1 MSFVTLNGPT
11 NSEYFVDKYDTF
23 LFDCDGVI
31 WQGNQLIPGVKRVL
45 DILQSKGKRILFVTN
60 NSTKSRASYLQKFQL
75 LGIDTSLDNIFGSSY
90 CAAYYMANT
99 LKFSR
104 TEKVYVF
111 GMSGVTE
118 ELESFAINWVGSLH
132 DSENIQ
138 DMSQINEL
146 EYDSGV
152 TAVLVGFDLHL
163 NYKKLA
169 KAYTYLQ
176 NQETLFLAT
185 NDDLTLPTGKVTS
198 ADSIPCNDLI
208 FCLI

>member
-1 MSFVTLNGPT
+1 MDFVTLNGPP

-45 DILQSKGKRILFVTN
+45 DILQSRGKRILFVTN
-60 NSTKSRASYLQKFQL
+60 NSTKSRSSYLQKFQS
-75 LGIDTSLDNIFGSSY
+75 LGIETKEDNIFGSSY
-90 CAAYYMANT
+90 CAAYYMSNS
-99 LKFSR
+99 LQFSTKP

-111 GMSGVTE
+111 GMSGITE
-118 ELESFAINWVGSLH
+118 ELESFGINWIGSVH
-132 DSENIQ
+132 DNDNIKDINQISEM
-138 DMSQINEL
+138 D
-146 EYDSGV
+146 YDSNV

-176 NQETLFLAT
+176 NQEMLFLAT
-185 NDDLTLPTGKVTS
+185 NDDLTFPIGMNNL
-198 ADSIPCNDLI
+198 
-208 FCLI
+208 